1 MFFDLPVTTQKNRKD
16 ASDFRKFLLRDGY
29 HMLQYSVYARV
40 CNGMDA
46 VEKHRARL
54 KQHLPNNGAIRLLVI
69 TEKQFESIDILL
81 GALTMQGITPGTA
94 LFKEGSTWVYA
105 IMGGLLVINLIM
117 LLQGKLLMKL

>member
-1 MFFDLPVTTQKNRKD
+1 MRVFFDLPVTTQKNRKD

-29 HMLQYSVYARV
+29 HMLQFSVYARV

-81 GALTMQGITPGTA
+81 GALTQADEPFQAEQLTI
-94 LFKEGSTWVYA
+94 F
-105 IMGGLLVINLIM
+105 
-117 LLQGKLLMKL
+117 